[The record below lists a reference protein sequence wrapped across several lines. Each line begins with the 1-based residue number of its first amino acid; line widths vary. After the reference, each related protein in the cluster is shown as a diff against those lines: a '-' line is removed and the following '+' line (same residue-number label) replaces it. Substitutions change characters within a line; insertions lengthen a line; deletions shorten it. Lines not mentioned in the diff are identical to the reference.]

1 MFDLLFVVI
10 LPWGNSL
17 TLMSVNIICIQ
28 VYIFIFFKKNYTYI
42 YFLFFTKKIREC
54 TQHNNNK
61 ALSNTKT
68 K

>member
-17 TLMSVNIICIQ
+17 TVMSVNIICIQ

-42 YFLFFTKKIREC
+42 FVFFSKKFCEC

-61 ALSNTKT
+61 ALINTET